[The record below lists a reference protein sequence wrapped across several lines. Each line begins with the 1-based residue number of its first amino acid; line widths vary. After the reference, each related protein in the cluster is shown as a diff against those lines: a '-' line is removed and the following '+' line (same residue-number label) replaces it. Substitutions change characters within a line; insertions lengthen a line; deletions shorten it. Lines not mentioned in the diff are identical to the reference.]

1 MFLFYI
7 KAWMIVGRGERQKE
21 KGKQILLFTYTLI
34 FFSRK
39 KWRLQS
45 ILVHCFFREYF
56 FESTFLKKKIRFGK
70 WETKKLK
77 IKKGK
82 NKTGNEKLSSIFFFF
97 AFLKFSSLHK
107 E

>member
-21 KGKQILLFTYTLI
+21 KGKQILLFYLHTD

-45 ILVHCFFREYF
+45 ILVHCF
-56 FESTFLKKKIRFGK
+56 
-70 WETKKLK
+70 
-77 IKKGK
+77 
-82 NKTGNEKLSSIFFFF
+82 
-97 AFLKFSSLHK
+97 
-107 E
+107 